1 MIVGGTMTAGL
12 SKKASKT
19 CLKMVQNDQL
29 AGSVPKMSRIDN
41 PTIKFLEKDARHLH
55 CPHDV
60 ELVINIRVG
69 DYNTHRVLVDS
80 GSLVDIF
87 YYPAFQQMRI
97 DRERLILMNVPLV
110 GF

>member
-1 MIVGGTMTAGL
+1 
-12 SKKASKT
+12 
-19 CLKMVQNDQL
+19 MVQNVQL

-41 PTIKFLEKDARHLH
+41 PTIKFSEKDARHLH

-60 ELVINIRVG
+60 ELVINIRVR

-80 GSLVDIF
+80 GSSVDIL

-97 DRERLILMNVPLV
+97 DRE
-110 GF
+110 